1 MIRKNYLNIFFSI
14 ILIFLLIF
22 LIHSS
27 LIGKIIWI
35 GENLFGDLQIPIN
48 WLKCSY
54 LGFDLYKESIK
65 SCPSFDGVSFAYGHI
80 FLIIPFNNIL
90 EIFYIN
96 YLPYLII
103 ITFVFSIILIINPK
117 TKFEY
122 IVVLLCIFN
131 PSTLLLIER
140 MNADIFIFLIS
151 IFITFN
157 RFYFLNWFIIYFAT
171 FTKVYP
177 IILGINILIENKNR
191 TFKKYIFII
200 LFIIIVSLLYLFIY
214 LDEYLFLLE
223 NLGATKAGYH
233 YLFSLN
239 TFPKLFKYIFHFN
252 YILLILL
259 FYLMFFLLTKF
270 FYNKLKNIFS
280 KIIIDIHCYKTKL
293 FILGAYISFI
303 CYVIFSNYFY
313 REVFLILTLPYL
325 LSLFNLHNNKL
336 LKYLLNLIILK
347 YLFLYI
353 YSYINIHDGIIH
365 IDGIRHF
372 SSKFLLVI
380 SIKGFIDFIS
390 MSFLGALLIL
400 ITIGFFNEFKRTKL
414 SN

>member
-1 MIRKNYLNIFFSI
+1 MSNKNYLNIFFSI
-14 ILIFLLIF
+14 IVICLLIF

-27 LIGKIIWI
+27 LIDKIIWK
-35 GENLFGDLQIPIN
+35 GENLFGDLKIPIN
-48 WLKCSY
+48 WLKCKY

-65 SCPSFDGVSFAYGHI
+65 SCPNFDGVTFAYGHI

-122 IVVLLCIFN
+122 MVVLLCIFN
-131 PSTLLLIER
+131 PSTILLIER

-157 RFYFLNWFIIYFAT
+157 RFYFLNWFIVYFAA
-171 FTKVYP
+171 FTKIYP
-177 IILGINILIENKNR
+177 IILGVNILIENKNR
-191 TFKKYIFII
+191 ILKKYIFIF
-200 LFIIIVSLLYLFIY
+200 LSIIIVSLLYLFFY
-214 LDEYLFLLE
+214 LNEYLFLLE
-223 NLGATKAGYH
+223 NLGTTKAGYH

-239 TFPKLFKYIFHFN
+239 TFPKIFKYMFNFN
-252 YILLILL
+252 YILLILF

-270 FYNKLKNIFS
+270 FYNKLKNTFS
-280 KIIIDIHCYKTKL
+280 KIVINIYCYKTKL
-293 FILGAYISFI
+293 FILGSSVSFVCYI
-303 CYVIFSNYFY
+303 IFSNYFY

-325 LSLFNLHNNKL
+325 LSMFNLHNNNL
-336 LKYLLNLIILK
+336 LKYLLNLIVLK

-353 YSYINIHDGIIH
+353 YSYVNIHDGIIH
-365 IDGIRHF
+365 VDSIRYF
-372 SSKFLLVI
+372 SNKFLLAI
-380 SIKGFIDFIS
+380 SIKGFIDFIL
-390 MSFLGALLIL
+390 MSFFGALIFL
-400 ITIGFFNEFKRTKL
+400 ITVGFFNEFKRTKL
-414 SN
+414 IL